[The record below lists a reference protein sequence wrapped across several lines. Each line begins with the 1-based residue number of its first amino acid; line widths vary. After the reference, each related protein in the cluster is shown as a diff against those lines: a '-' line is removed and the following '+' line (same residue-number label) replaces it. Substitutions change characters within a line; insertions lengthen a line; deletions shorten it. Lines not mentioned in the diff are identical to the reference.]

1 MKMKRLPTA
10 HPFQS
15 RQDIS
20 AMLACSRKKRKS
32 AALIS
37 LPFWVPPPTPLF
49 TGEIKFKKFFFPFRS
64 PSNNFWLCVYGL
76 NCVYSLIS
84 FQQQILL
91 PRLQFFFRNQIYRWK
106 SGQETTAT
114 WLILGLNQFGLRW
127 KEGDGYLVPSM
138 TVTGKLCAGNF
149 NRKNNNFFLHNP
161 FVNDKILKNTLQ

>member
-1 MKMKRLPTA
+1 
-10 HPFQS
+10 
-15 RQDIS
+15 
-20 AMLACSRKKRKS
+20 MLACSRKKRKS

-91 PRLQFFFRNQIYRWK
+91 PRLQFFSAIKYTGGKAGRRKLQLG
-106 SGQETTAT
+106 SP
-114 WLILGLNQFGLRW
+114 LGLISLGLDGKRVMATLYRAWQWLANSAQATLIVKTIISSYIIRLWTTRFW
-127 KEGDGYLVPSM
+127 KIHYNEILYI
-138 TVTGKLCAGNF
+138 
-149 NRKNNNFFLHNP
+149 RKIILTKGLGSHN
-161 FVNDKILKNTLQ
+161 T